1 MFFLHHL
8 NTLTFYNSYR
18 FNSFVFAYVFPSYS
32 NIFPIPMIFHSYV
45 PKEAQPSTISVGLI
59 PLFLHTHSY
68 PIPTFFLFP

>member
-1 MFFLHHL
+1 
-8 NTLTFYNSYR
+8 
-18 FNSFVFAYVFPSYS
+18 
-32 NIFPIPMIFHSYV
+32 MIFHSYV